1 MINLIPKIKGILLKV
16 YCLYFSC
23 LKIGRGILQ
32 MEKTLYSVLLVFII
46 SQLLFCQSN
55 TKIEISDSYSITPWS
70 VRMVESEM
78 KREPIYLNSW
88 GYVEG
93 TFLKSVEELWRTTSD
108 NKYFQYIRNS
118 LDAGF
123 KSDGG
128 LKSYNYSD
136 YSLDEIC
143 EGRILL
149 LMYKEGLN
157 EAKYQNAIDTL
168 RSQLRNQ
175 PRTYDGGFWH
185 RNNSS
190 GQYPHQMWLDGIYMA
205 NPFYAE
211 YGLLFNEPEDF
222 DDVLTQITVM
232 EKHAR
237 DSVTGLLYHGW
248 DELHTQSWA
257 DSVTGCSPSF
267 WGRADGW
274 YAMAVV
280 DILDYL
286 PQDFSGRDSAIA
298 IIRRLAEA
306 IKKVQDPA
314 SGVWWQVL
322 DQGNR
327 EGNYLESSCSCMFVY
342 ALAKSVRLGYIDKS
356 YWDVVKKG
364 YAGILNEFISIN
376 RDSTINLNQICL
388 TAGLGFGRDGT
399 FNYYANQTTKTSN
412 DGKATGPFVLA
423 SLEVEK
429 AGLVVP
435 PLNFEA
441 SLSQEGNVVL
451 NWKDRSYN
459 ANSFIIERKKEG
471 EQNFKQID
479 IEPKGITSFT
489 DSTIDHLSD
498 YYYRAKAVSD
508 TSVSDYSS
516 IDTINTSPES
526 INNIDLN
533 NPEFNLYQ
541 NYPNPFNPET
551 KIEFSLK
558 TSGKIKLLVYDVL
571 GNKIATLIDGFEQ
584 SGLHSI
590 NFNASVL
597 SSGVYFY
604 KLFSKDF
611 TVTKKMILLR

>member
-1 MINLIPKIKGILLKV
+1 MRKIKFLLLTFISICPLTILNAHSDKET
-16 YCLYFSC
+16 
-23 LKIGRGILQ
+23 RN
-32 MEKTLYSVLLVFII
+32 SVGLNSII
-46 SQLLFCQSN
+46 NVKDNS
-55 TKIEISDSYSITPWS
+55 TTPWS

-78 KREPIYLNSW
+78 SYRPTYTNSW

-93 TFLKSVEELWRTTSD
+93 TFLKSAEELWRRTND
-108 NKYFQYIRNS
+108 NKYFQYIKNS

-123 KSDGG
+123 YSDGQ

-157 EAKYQNAIDTL
+157 ETKYQNALDTL
-168 RSQLRNQ
+168 RSQLRHQ

-190 GQYPHQMWLDGIYMA
+190 GRYPHQMWLDGVYMA

-211 YGLLFNEPEDF
+211 YGKLFKEPEDF
-222 DDVLTQITVM
+222 DDVVTQITVM

-248 DELHTQSWA
+248 DELKNQSWA
-257 DSVTGCSPSF
+257 DPVTGCSPSF

-286 PQDFSGRDSAIA
+286 PQDYAGRDTAIA
-298 IIRRLAEA
+298 IIQRLAEA
-306 IKKVQDPA
+306 LKQVQDPA

-322 DQGNR
+322 DQGDR

-342 ALAKSVRLGYIDKS
+342 AIAKSIRLGYIDKS

-364 YAGILNEFISIN
+364 YAGILNEFITIN
-376 RDSTINLNQICL
+376 DRYETINLNQICL

-399 FNYYANQTTKTSN
+399 FDYYANQTDIVSN

-423 SLEVEK
+423 SLEVEQ

-435 PLNFEA
+435 PLNFSA
-441 SLSQEGNVVL
+441 SLSESGDPVL
-451 NWKDRSYN
+451 SWKDMTYN
-459 ANSFIIERKKEG
+459 ADSFIIERKKDG
-471 EQNFKQID
+471 ENNFVQIA
-479 IEPKGITSFT
+479 ELAKGIESFI
-489 DSTIDHLSD
+489 DSTITIPSK
-498 YYYRAKAVSD
+498 YYYRAKAISD
-508 TSVSDYSS
+508 TSSSDYSEIDSVTITPTS
-516 IDTINTSPES
+516 IKETKES
-526 INNIDLN
+526 YN
-533 NPEFNLYQ
+533 FNYRLFQ
-541 NYPNPFNPET
+541 NYPNPFNPSTTIGYSIPNIVDVKFAFTTNVEL
-551 KIEFSLK
+551 I
-558 TSGKIKLLVYDVL
+558 IYDVL
-571 GNKIATLIDGFEQ
+571 GREIATLVNQKQKAGNYQVEWSTSNIP
-584 SGLHSI
+584 
-590 NFNASVL
+590 
-597 SSGVYFY
+597 SGVYFY
-604 KLFSKDF
+604 TLQAGGHKI
-611 TVTKKMILLR
+611 TRKMILSK

>member
-1 MINLIPKIKGILLKV
+1 MKKIFYSILLF
-16 YCLYFSC
+16 FS
-23 LKIGRGILQ
+23 
-32 MEKTLYSVLLVFII
+32 I
-46 SQLLFCQSN
+46 SQLVFCQSN
-55 TKIEISDSYSITPWS
+55 NKINISESYSTTPWS
-70 VRMVESEM
+70 IRMVESEM
-78 KREPIYLNSW
+78 KRKPIYLNSW

-93 TFLKSVEELWRTTSD
+93 TFLKSVEELWRTTNE
-108 NKYFQYIRNS
+108 NKYFQYIKNS

-157 EAKYQNAIDTL
+157 ETKYQNAIDTL
-168 RSQLRNQ
+168 RSQLRHQ

-211 YGLLFNEPEDF
+211 YGLLFNEPKDF
-222 DDVLTQITVM
+222 DTVLTQITVM
-232 EKHAR
+232 EGHAR

-257 DSVTGCSPSF
+257 DPVTGCSPSF

-286 PQDFSGRDSAIA
+286 PQDYSGRDSAIA
-298 IIRRLAEA
+298 IIKRLAEA
-306 IKKVQDPA
+306 IKKVQDPV

-322 DQGNR
+322 DQGSR

-399 FNYYANQTTKTSN
+399 FDYYANQTTITSN

-435 PLNFEA
+435 PLNFSA
-441 SLSQEGNVVL
+441 KLSSEGKVVL
-451 NWKDRSYN
+451 TWKDMSFN
-459 ANSFIIERKKEG
+459 ANSFVIERKREN
-471 EQNFKQID
+471 ENNFQQIV
-479 IEPKGITSFT
+479 EVPKGITSYI
-489 DSTIDHLSD
+489 DSTVDGISS
-498 YYYRAKAVSD
+498 YYYRAKAVLDS
-508 TSVSDYSS
+508 SVSDYS
-516 IDTINTSPES
+516 
-526 INNIDLN
+526 NIDSVNTNPSDINEKNLN
-533 NPEFNLYQ
+533 NLDFRLFQ

-551 KIEFSLK
+551 KIKFSLK
-558 TSGKIKLLVYDVL
+558 KAGKIKLSIYDIL
-571 GNKIATLIDGFEQ
+571 GKKISTLIDGYLT

-590 NFNASVL
+590 NFKASNL

-604 KLFSKDF
+604 RIEFHSDKSNTNDF
-611 TVTKKMILLR
+611 NVTKKMILLR